1 MDMFSISQRNR
12 LAPSARR
19 RSLRP
24 IRSLKRCG
32 GLALFLVIMLGF
44 GQVTS
49 AEPDPGVVI
58 DINNPERSL
67 YPIAIPRGLGSSA
80 LVKQASEIARFNLS
94 VSGWFRVL
102 DSRSFLANLGAEGL
116 SINPNAWENVGA
128 FGVMKYRI
136 EVAGNQVTLSTRL
149 YEVEK
154 GNRSVLTR
162 EYRGPT
168 SQFRRLVHRW
178 CNDVVRY
185 YTGEAGFF
193 GSKIAFVSRGK
204 TGTKHIRAVDF
215 DGNRPYTLVGNR
227 SINILPAWSKS
238 GGQLAFTSYARG
250 NPDLYVLGRG
260 GGRSRRISNRE
271 GMNTGA
277 SWSPGGGRI
286 AVTLSRDG
294 NAEIYV
300 ISARDGS
307 IIRRLTNSRGIDT
320 APAWSP
326 NGREIAFVSDREGGP
341 NIFVMNAN
349 GSNQRR
355 VSFNGNYNTDPDWS
369 PRKGARTL
377 VYTTRAGR
385 RYDIVTLDLSTN
397 AMVRI
402 TQNQGN
408 NEDPSFSP
416 NGRAIAFV
424 SRRRGGSGIYIANAD
439 GTGKQQR
446 IYRGSASSVD
456 WGPAPR

>member
-1 MDMFSISQRNR
+1 MDMFSISQRY
-12 LAPSARR
+12 
-19 RSLRP
+19 
-24 IRSLKRCG
+24 
-32 GLALFLVIMLGF
+32 GLIILFAGALCVPGIV
-44 GQVTS
+44 Q

-67 YPIAIPRGLGSSA
+67 YPIAIPDGLGSISLA
-80 LVKQASEIARFNLS
+80 KQAAKIARFNLS
-94 VSGWFRVL
+94 VAGWFRVL
-102 DSRSFLANLGAEGL
+102 DPRSFLADLSTEGL
-116 SINPNAWENVGA
+116 GIAPGPWENVGA
-128 FGVMKYRI
+128 FGVMKFR
-136 EVAGNQVTLSTRL
+136 VDAVGDQVSLTARL

-154 GNRSVLTR
+154 GNKSVLTR
-162 EYRGPT
+162 EYKGPS
-168 SQFRRLVHRW
+168 SQFRSLVHRW
-178 CNDVVRY
+178 SNDVVRY

-193 GSKIAFVSRGK
+193 GSKLAFVTRGK
-204 TGTKHIRAVDF
+204 RGTKQIRVVDF
-215 DGNRPYTLVGNR
+215 DGNRPYTLVRNR
-227 SINILPAWSKS
+227 FLNILPAWSPS
-238 GGQLAFTSYARG
+238 GGQIAFTSYART
-250 NPDLYVLGRG
+250 NPDLYVLSRG
-260 GGRSRRISNRE
+260 GGKSRRISSQE

-277 SWSPGGGRI
+277 SWSPDGGRI

-300 ISARDGS
+300 ISASDGS
-307 IIRRLTNSRGIDT
+307 IVKRLTSNRAIDT

-326 NGREIAFVSDREGGP
+326 DGREIAFVSDREGGP

-369 PRKGARTL
+369 PRRGTRTL

-385 RYDIVTLDLSTN
+385 NYDIVTLDLANN

-416 NGRAIAFV
+416 NGRAIAFI
-424 SRRRGGSGIYIANAD
+424 SRRKGGSGIYLANAD

-446 IYRGSASSVD
+446 IYRGSVSSVD
-456 WGPAPR
+456 WGPAP